1 MTTASRSLK
10 YVTNYPR
17 MAVVKVT
24 INFYRL
30 DEAYIKITFGVIVII
45 ATGNQLDGLS
55 LLEACQM

>member
-1 MTTASRSLK
+1 
-10 YVTNYPR
+10 

-45 ATGNQLDGLS
+45 ATGNQVDGLS